1 MNRLRIKE
9 KENWPDQKFIHT
21 KNVSTKVIQ
30 AILNQSNFNEIIT
43 FGSLKTKKYAIIF
56 RLFKRLI

>member
-9 KENWPDQKFIHT
+9 KEYWPDQKFIHT

-43 FGSLKTKKYAIIF
+43 DDSLKSKKICHYF
-56 RLFKRLI
+56 